1 MNEKRKHARRAVQF
15 QIVVYS
21 PNTEPVTLTVTN
33 VSEGG
38 VFVLAGVQSLPAVCT
53 EITLTPSHLLDSH
66 KPPEIKARVARHTH
80 DGMGIECPDGGFSQS
95 QK

>member
-15 QIVVYS
+15 QIVVYI
-21 PNTEPVTLTVTN
+21 PDTDAIALTVTN

-38 VFVLAGVQSLPAVCT
+38 LYALAGDHPLLAVGT
-53 EITLTPSHLLDSH
+53 EITITPAHLLDSH

-80 DGMGIECPDGGFSQS
+80 DGMGIECLDRGFSQS